1 MKILWK
7 LLATGFFVGKIP
19 LAPATFGSLWAL
31 LLVLLT
37 GSWGLA
43 YWIVLFILLF
53 LSVPVANYVAKEK
66 GESDP
71 REVVIDEVL
80 AQYLAF
86 ATLPISWKILLAG
99 FLFFRAYDI
108 LKPPPARD
116 LEDLPGGWGIVADD
130 LVAAMYTL
138 LTLKILSFLQIL
150 P

>member
-1 MKILWK
+1 VKILWK